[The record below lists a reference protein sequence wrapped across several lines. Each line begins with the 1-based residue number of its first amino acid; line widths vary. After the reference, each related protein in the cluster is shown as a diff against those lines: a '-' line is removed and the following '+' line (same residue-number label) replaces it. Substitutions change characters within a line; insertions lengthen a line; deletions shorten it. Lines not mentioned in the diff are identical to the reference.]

1 MTRRSTPLG
10 KAALA
15 VAVLATV
22 SGCAYPGQNQYESY
36 NVGHPIPVLFGSI
49 VAARPIAIK
58 GQPTGLGAGAG
69 AAAGAIG
76 GSTLGH
82 GIGSAGAALGLALVG
97 LAAGAIAEQALI
109 DHPGVEYT
117 VVLQSGQTYML
128 AQNLNP
134 GDRIL
139 QPGERVMV
147 QQGYGY
153 MRVLPADNVPT
164 DVQRPPGLDVH

>member
-1 MTRRSTPLG
+1 MRLSRPEPVRILQCRAPDTGAVRLDRR
-10 KAALA
+10 
-15 VAVLATV
+15 
-22 SGCAYPGQNQYESY
+22 
-36 NVGHPIPVLFGSI
+36 
-49 VAARPIAIK
+49 R
-58 GQPTGLGAGAG
+58 AGAG

-82 GIGSAGAALGLALVG
+82 GMGSAGAALGLALVG

-164 DVQRPPGLDVH
+164 DVERPPGLDVH

>member
-1 MTRRSTPLG
+1 MSRRPTPLRQ
-10 KAALA
+10 AALA
-15 VAVLATV
+15 VAVVATV
-22 SGCAYPGQNQYESY
+22 SGCAYPSQNQYESY
-36 NVGHPIPVLFGSI
+36 NVGHPIPVQFGSI
-49 VAARPIAIK
+49 VSARPIAIK
-58 GQPTGLGAGAG
+58 GRPTGLGAASG

-82 GIGSAGAALGLALVG
+82 GTGSAAAALGLALVG
-97 LAAGAIAEQALI
+97 LAVGAVAEQSLI

-117 VVLQSGQTYML
+117 VVMQTGQTYML

-153 MRVLPADNVPT
+153 MRVLPADNIPT
-164 DVQRPPGLDVH
+164 DVQRPPGLTVH

>member
-58 GQPTGLGAGAG
+58 GQPT
-69 AAAGAIG
+69 
-76 GSTLGH
+76 
-82 GIGSAGAALGLALVG
+82 G